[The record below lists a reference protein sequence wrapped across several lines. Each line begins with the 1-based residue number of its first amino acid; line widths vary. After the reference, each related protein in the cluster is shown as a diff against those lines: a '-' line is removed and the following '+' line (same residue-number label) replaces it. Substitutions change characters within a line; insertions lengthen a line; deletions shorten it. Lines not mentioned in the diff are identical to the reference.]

1 MPISKGVS
9 KQVAYKKEATW
20 GTVPAASGAKLIRR
34 VTASFNLNKETY
46 ESNEIRTDRQ
56 VTDFRHGVRSADG
69 SLSGELSAGSYS
81 DFMGSLLAKDFA
93 AVTFGAAVSVTVT
106 VSGSTYKFVR
116 TTGSWIT
123 SGFRPG
129 LVVRTTGLTTN
140 GDNGRNYLIVAASAL
155 ELTFVPLDGV
165 APTAQGTA
173 ASATFTAPGKA
184 TQVPTSGHTEDSYS
198 FEQWYSDIAQSEV
211 FSGVKVAS
219 MNVSLPATGLT
230 TIDFS
235 FVGKDLAQ
243 KGTTQYF
250 TAPTA
255 QNSEGIFAA
264 VNGALIVNG
273 VPVALVTSADF
284 SVERATE
291 NATVVGSNSISEIM
305 TGRIRCSGNLSVY
318 FTDASFRNYFDAET
332 PVSLVMALTESNSG
346 DSDFISFTI
355 PKVKFG
361 SFTVDDGELGMS
373 ASCSFQALLNDVTTA
388 GLPTTTIAI
397 QDSAA

>member
-9 KQVAYKKEATW
+9 KQVAYKKEASF
-20 GTVPAASGAKLIRR
+20 GTVPAASGAKLLRR

-46 ESNEIRTDRQ
+46 ESSEIRTDRQ
-56 VTDFRHGVRSADG
+56 VADFRHGVRSAEG
-69 SLSGELSAGSYS
+69 SLSGELSAGSYA
-81 DFMGSLLAKDFA
+81 DFMASLLAKDFA
-93 AVTFGAAVSVTVT
+93 AVTLGAAVSVTVT

-116 TTGSWIT
+116 TAGDWLA

-129 LVVRTTGLTTN
+129 LVVRTTGLTAVA
-140 GDNGRNYLIVAASAL
+140 DNSRNYLIVAASAL
-155 ELTFVPLDGV
+155 ELTFVPLDGL
-165 APTAQGTA
+165 APTAQGVA

-184 TQVPTSGHTEDSYS
+184 TQVPLSGHTEDSYS

-250 TAPTA
+250 TSPTA

-273 VPVALVTSADF
+273 APVALITSVDF

-291 NATVVGSNSISEIM
+291 NASVVGSNSVADIM

-318 FTDASFRNYFDAET
+318 FTDAAFRNYFDSET
-332 PVSLVMALTESNSG
+332 PVSLVMALTENNSG
-346 DSDFISFTI
+346 TSDFVSFTI

-361 SFTVDDGELGMS
+361 SFAVDDGELGMS

-388 GLPTTTIAI
+388 GLPATTIAI
-397 QDSAA
+397 QDSVA